1 LKLELWLRS
10 NPVSKTFL
18 LRKQAIHQGSQTQ
31 NEGRAR
37 TYKKQ
42 GRIMT
47 ILGLQ
52 YDAGTTKKVPEP
64 YKKQLLHIFSAS
76 CIVNYKEFISLPLYV
91 GSK

>member
-1 LKLELWLRS
+1 
-10 NPVSKTFL
+10 
-18 LRKQAIHQGSQTQ
+18 
-31 NEGRAR
+31 
-37 TYKKQ
+37 
-42 GRIMT
+42 MT